1 MSKKFQKF
9 LTPLG
14 TAKFPALVV
23 PDTKFNADG
32 VYKTGLLMT
41 AEDAEELSAKI
52 IEVRDAFRKETMR
65 DADKKRQAVLKKY
78 SDREPTTEDIDED
91 GEETGLVCFNLTMK
105 ATVTKKDK
113 TTFTQQPKIFD
124 TENKDMRY
132 DGLRIWGG
140 STLKAAGELV
150 PYCMD
155 SSKEFG
161 VSLRLK
167 AVQVHSLNEGGDS
180 AEGYG
185 FDTCDEG
192 FKATPL
198 PAELKVDND
207 STADEE
213 DF

>member
-1 MSKKFQKF
+1 MSKKYQKF

-41 AEDAEELSAKI
+41 AEDAEELSEKI
-52 IEVRDAFRKETMR
+52 IEVRDAFRKQTMK

-78 SDREPTTEDIDED
+78 SNREPTTEDLDED

-105 ATVTKKDK
+105 ATVTKQDK

-124 TENKDMRY
+124 TDNKDIRHE
-132 DGLRIWGG
+132 GLRLWGG

-167 AVQVHSLNEGGDS
+167 AVQVHTLNEGGDS

-185 FDTCDEG
+185 FDTCDDG
-192 FKATPL
+192 FKAAPTP
-198 PAELKVDND
+198 PELQAND
-207 STADEE
+207 STEADED